1 MGITCLTLYGGWR
14 FIHSEKF
21 STEASLKVSKILT
34 EKAGAR
40 LSFTGV
46 DFSLFPLSTT
56 FKNIKISK
64 SDPTLLDVGIV
75 AEELEVAFTYSSFIA
90 SELEIDEFSLRNG
103 TVNLTTYKK
112 DDSDIVLRN
121 LKTKEIFIKYTE
133 MLTNIPVRLNILT
146 LENIQLIVDKTTMD
160 VNRLTFSPQ
169 RLRARLKADVANLK
183 VAHDNKDLP
192 PIEINKIQ
200 LLASMEK
207 DEWRVEDLKVVQ
219 NQNEATIRGVAFNE
233 SGTLRLNSNGTLK
246 VNAESILS
254 TLKMLPEDIRSIQG
268 DAEGKFETTG
278 MIDDPD
284 ATVTFTA
291 KNVITE
297 WIELEVVAGVVS
309 KKKNLI
315 VANKLNATRG
325 VESYSLRKPQAF
337 YDLKVEK
344 FTNFNFSLRLQN
356 AYTDT
361 FLLSAK
367 DSLGTLKGSLT
378 GDIEAS
384 LFEDRAVFTIKDKV
398 HIKNFRLTTSNGK
411 KDILKNPGFSLENS
425 AITINH
431 DFSVNVDI
439 KASMPNS
446 HVSAKGK
453 ISEKG
458 IDIVTT
464 DSKIDMK
471 SLGPI
476 SGIAI
481 EGAGPATVKVSGPL
495 NNVVFNFNV
504 DWNNFSVVDLN
515 FGKVKADF
523 SLGLEE
529 LVLDIRSLE
538 GAYHKSNYTAA
549 GTLGFDGPREGL
561 DVKIDFKN
569 TNFSDAR
576 KMLHLVF
583 KNIKLPVDPE
593 FNFSSSYTIK
603 GGYDLANLKV
613 EGQINGTELK
623 VAGEEA
629 EKIAMKL
636 SLSNNLLTLKQ
647 IKINKSRG
655 ELNANVNIN
664 LANNFIE
671 LNGGTQG
678 LRLRDFNFYRDL
690 SLEYDGDLFLDFD
703 GNGTTDDFSSRFKT
717 RVTNAFIGN
726 MPASS
731 SNAIFYINSNDIVTN
746 GSLLGGKIKVD
757 SLMSFKTGIAAI
769 KSSIDTNDLREFL
782 GIFSSHNMTDKGI
795 TGKIKAQL
803 NMQVSTGS
811 LGVRK
816 FFLNIDQ
823 FNLERGDI
831 KFAVDPRFNKIEVDD
846 GVVKKWDLRLRD
858 GNEFLLSRGRNI
870 SNGVIALEHRF
881 ALKASLL
888 EIVTDQV
895 ERATGIIKGTDLVVL
910 DKKIS
915 VKDFNLYGDNHSLKI
930 KGLPGFITNFNYAVV
945 KKGEAYEVTRL
956 SGNYGEG
963 EFKASG
969 KILFDDLYPNIN
981 LNYQVERSLV
991 PLFKRSNVLI
1001 SSTGTL
1007 TGTDLPYKL
1016 NGKVIFLHGEILDDP
1031 ADLMKEDKVSI
1042 DEYKKYLPEKD
1053 FLGNKGVITLNL
1065 SFEIANPIV
1074 IKNNMAEVYIRG
1086 NGLVTGDVRSP
1097 ELNTRLETLPNISKF
1112 KFKGHDFALNQGY
1125 VEIRDRGKNRVSDLK
1140 FTGVAKI
1147 SDYDMKLDLSGS
1159 ISKVNID
1166 LSSEP
1171 ALSKEDLLSLLTLGV
1186 TSDMSKNLEASE
1198 RRFVTT
1204 VGIGTLLVDQ
1214 LKINEDLNA
1223 TLGVKLSV
1231 QPEFKE
1237 DETTLISGKSAISE
1251 GGTSRLKSAT
1261 KIKINKQINNR
1272 VDVSLSS
1279 TIGGSLEQKQ
1289 EMNINLKIN
1298 KNFSLEGVYEVKPT
1312 EEENTSTTPNSLGAD
1327 LKWRKSF

>member
-1 MGITCLTLYGGWR
+1 MGITALTLYSGWR

-21 STEASLKVSKILT
+21 SREASLKVSKILT
-34 EKAGAR
+34 EKAGAK

-56 FKNIKISK
+56 FKNVQISK
-64 SDPTLLDVGIV
+64 NDPNLMAVGII

-103 TVNLTTYKK
+103 AVSLSTFKK
-112 DDSDIVLRN
+112 DDSDIVLSD
-121 LKTKEIFIKYTE
+121 LKTKEIFAKYTE
-133 MLTNIPVRLNILT
+133 VLSAIPVRLNLLT
-146 LENIQLIVDKTTMD
+146 LENLQLVVDKTSMD
-160 VNRLTFSPQ
+160 VKRLSFSPQ
-169 RLRARLKADVANLK
+169 RLRARLKADVENLK
-183 VAHDNKDLP
+183 VTHETKDLP
-192 PIEINKIQ
+192 PIELKSVQ

-207 DEWRVEDLKVVQ
+207 DEWRVDNLKVIQ
-219 NQNEATIRGVAFNE
+219 EQNEFTLRGVAFNE
-233 SGTLRLNSNGTLK
+233 KGALRLNSNGTIK
-246 VNAESILS
+246 ASAESILS
-254 TLKMLPEDIRSIQG
+254 KLKMLPEDIRSIQG
-268 DAEGKFETTG
+268 DVEGKFETTG
-278 MIDDPD
+278 IIDDPD
-284 ATVTFTA
+284 GSVTFTA

-297 WIELEVVAGVVS
+297 WIELEAVSGTVS

-315 VANKLNATRG
+315 VANKLSASRG
-325 VESYSLRKPQAF
+325 LESYTLRKPQAF
-337 YDLKVEK
+337 YDLKTEK

-356 AYTDT
+356 AFTDT
-361 FLLSAK
+361 FLLSTK

-384 LFEDRAVFTIKDKV
+384 LFDDRAVFTIKDKV
-398 HIKNFRLTTSNGK
+398 QIKNFRLTTANGK
-411 KDILKNPGFSLENS
+411 KDILKNPGFALENS
-425 AITINH
+425 SITINQ

-446 HVSAKGK
+446 LVKAKGK

-458 IDIVTT
+458 IDIITT

-529 LVLDIRSLE
+529 LVLDIRTLE
-538 GAYHKSNYTAA
+538 GVYNKSNYTAS
-549 GTLGFDGPREGL
+549 GTLGFDGPKEGL

-569 TNFSDAR
+569 STFSDAR

-603 GGYDLANLKV
+603 GGYDLEKLKV
-613 EGQINGTELK
+613 EGVVNGTELK

-629 EKIAMKL
+629 EKIALKL
-636 SLSNNLLTLKQ
+636 SLANNQLNLRQ

-655 ELNANVNIN
+655 ELNANVSIN
-664 LANNFIE
+664 LASNFIE
-671 LNGGTQG
+671 LSGGTQG
-678 LRLRDFNFYRDL
+678 LRLRDFNFYRGL

-731 SNAIFYINSNDIVTN
+731 SNAIFYINSDDIVTN
-746 GSLLGGKIKVD
+746 GSLLGGKVKVD

-769 KSSIDTNDLREFL
+769 KSSIDTTDLREFL

-816 FFLNIDQ
+816 FLLNVDQ

-831 KFAVDPRFNKIEVDD
+831 KFAIDPRFNKIEVDD

-858 GNEFLLSRGRNI
+858 GSEFILSRGRNI

-888 EIVTDQV
+888 EIVSDQV
-895 ERATGIIKGTDLVVL
+895 ERATGVIKGTDLIVL
-910 DKKIS
+910 DKKLS
-915 VKDFNLYGDNHSLKI
+915 VKDFNLYGENHSLKI
-930 KGLPGFITNFNYAVV
+930 KGLPGYITNFNYGVV
-945 KKGEAYEVTRL
+945 KKGEAFEVTRMN
-956 SGNYGEG
+956 GNYGEG
-963 EFKASG
+963 EFKVNG
-969 KILFDDLYPNIN
+969 KITFDDMYPEIA
-981 LNYQVERSLV
+981 LNYQVDRSTV
-991 PLFKRSNVLI
+991 PLFKRSSVMV

-1007 TGTDLPYKL
+1007 TGTNLPYKL
-1016 NGKVIFLHGEILDDP
+1016 NGKLILMHGEILDDP
-1031 ADLMKEDKVSI
+1031 ADLMKENKVSI

-1053 FLGNKGVITLNL
+1053 FLGNKGIITLNM
-1065 SFEIANPIV
+1065 SFETANPVV

-1086 NGLVTGDVRSP
+1086 NGLVTGDVQSP

-1125 VEIRDRGKNRVSDLK
+1125 VEIRDKGKNRVSDLK

-1186 TSDMSKNLEASE
+1186 TSDMSKNLEAGE

-1237 DETTLISGKSAISE
+1237 DETTLISGKSAVSE
-1251 GGTSRLKSAT
+1251 GSTSRLKSAT
-1261 KIKINKQINNR
+1261 KIKINKQINKR

-1298 KNFSLEGVYEVKPT
+1298 KNFSLEGIYEVKPT

>member
-1 MGITCLTLYGGWR
+1 MGITFLTLYGGWR
-14 FIHSEKF
+14 FIHSERF
-21 STEASLKVSKILT
+21 SREASLKVSKILT
-34 EKAGAR
+34 EKAGAK

-46 DFSLFPLSTT
+46 DFSLFPLATT
-56 FKNIKISK
+56 FKNVKISK
-64 SDPTLLDVGIV
+64 SDPALLDVGLE
-75 AEELEVAFTYSSFIA
+75 AQELEVSFTYSSFLA
-90 SELEIDEFSLRNG
+90 NELEINDFSLRNG
-103 TVNLTTYKK
+103 LVKIATYKK
-112 DDSDIVLRN
+112 DDSDIILRD
-121 LKTKEIFIKYTE
+121 LKTKEIFTKYTE
-133 MLTNIPVRLNILT
+133 ILRKIPIRLNLVT
-146 LENIQLIVDKTTMD
+146 LDKIQLTIDKTSMD
-160 VNRLTFSPQ
+160 VNHLTFSPHK
-169 RLRARLKADVANLK
+169 LRARIKADVANLR
-183 VAHDNKDLP
+183 VTHENKDLP
-192 PIEINKIQ
+192 QVELDSIK

-207 DEWRVEDLKVVQ
+207 DEWRVDDLKVVQ
-219 NQNEATIRGVAFNE
+219 KQNEISLRGVAFNE
-233 SGTLRLNSNGTLK
+233 NKLLRLNSNGTLK

-254 TLKMLPEDIRSIQG
+254 TLKILPADIRSIQG
-268 DAEGKFETTG
+268 DVEGKFETTG
-278 MIDDPD
+278 TIDDPD

-291 KNVITE
+291 KNVITD
-297 WIELEVVAGVVS
+297 WIELEVVNGTVS
-309 KKKNLI
+309 KKKNLL
-315 VANKLNATRG
+315 VANKLNAIRG
-325 VESYSLRKPQAF
+325 VESYTLRKPQAF
-337 YDLKVEK
+337 YDLKMAK

-361 FLLSAK
+361 FLLSTK
-367 DSLGTLKGSLT
+367 HSLGTLKGSLS
-378 GDIEAS
+378 GDVEAS

-398 HIKNFRLTTSNGK
+398 QVKNFRLTTSNGK
-411 KDILKNPGFSLENS
+411 KDILKNPGFALENS

-446 HVSAKGK
+446 LIKAKGK
-453 ISEKG
+453 ISDKG
-458 IDIVTT
+458 IDIITS

-481 EGAGPATVKVSGPL
+481 EGSGPATVKVTGPL
-495 NNVVFNFNV
+495 HNVVFNFNV

-523 SLGLEE
+523 SLDLEQ
-529 LVLDIRSLE
+529 LVLDIRSLD
-538 GAYHKSNYTAA
+538 GVYNKSNYNAS
-549 GTLGFDGPREGL
+549 GTLGFDGPREGMDL
-561 DVKIDFKN
+561 KIDFKN
-569 TNFSDAR
+569 STFSDAR
-576 KMLHLVF
+576 KMLNLVF

-629 EKIAMKL
+629 EKIALKL
-636 SLSNNLLTLKQ
+636 SLSNNQLGLKQ

-664 LANNFIE
+664 LANNYIE

-678 LRLRDFNFYRDL
+678 LRLRDFNFYRYL

-717 RVTNAFIGN
+717 KVTNAFIGN

-746 GSLLGGKIKVD
+746 GSLLGGKIKID

-769 KSSIDTNDLREFL
+769 KSSIDTTDLREFL
-782 GIFSSHNMTDKGI
+782 GIFSSHNMTDKGLS
-795 TGKIKAQL
+795 GKIKAQL

-811 LGVRK
+811 LGIRK
-816 FFLNIDQ
+816 FFLNVDQ

-831 KFAVDPRFNKIEVDD
+831 KFAIDPRFNRIEVDD

-858 GNEFLLSRGRNI
+858 KNEFILSRGRNI
-870 SNGVIALEHRF
+870 SNGVIALEHKF

-888 EIVTDQV
+888 EIVTEQV
-895 ERATGIIKGTDLVVL
+895 ERATGVIKGTDLVVL
-910 DKKIS
+910 DKKIN
-915 VKDFNLYGDNHSLKI
+915 VKEFNLYGDNHSLKI

-945 KKGEAYEVTRL
+945 KKGEAFEITRMN
-956 SGNYGEG
+956 GNYGEG
-963 EFKASG
+963 EFKVMG
-969 KILFDDLYPNIN
+969 KVLFDDMYPEVA
-981 LNYQVERSLV
+981 LSYQIDRSMV

-1016 NGKVIFLHGEILDDP
+1016 NGKVIFQHGEILDDP

-1053 FLGNKGVITLNL
+1053 FLGNKGMITLNL
-1065 SFEIANPIV
+1065 SFETANPIV

-1086 NGLVTGDVRSP
+1086 NGLVTGDVQSP
-1097 ELNTRLETLPNISKF
+1097 ELNTRLETVPNISKF

-1140 FTGVAKI
+1140 FTGIAKI
-1147 SDYDMKLDLSGS
+1147 NDYDMKLDLSGS

-1186 TSDMSKNLEASE
+1186 TSDMSKNLEAGE
-1198 RRFVTT
+1198 RKFVTT

-1237 DETTLISGKSAISE
+1237 DESTLISGKSAISE

-1312 EEENTSTTPNSLGAD
+1312 EEENTTTTPNSLGAD